1 MTPLEQE
8 LWLARRLRE
17 HGAAVFEGV
26 TDRNTRREQVAV
38 LLTQAGQQRHFHAC
52 DWSFA
57 GYFPH
62 RCPARQEAA

>member
-1 MTPLEQE
+1 MNH
-8 LWLARRLRE
+8 LA
-17 HGAAVFEGV
+17 GAPDVSEYQGERV
-26 TDRNTRREQVAV
+26 LQIHPGQCQHCREQVAV